1 MLERIVGHTSL
12 LTNFISV
19 LTYTLIKTL
28 FTSAL
33 IIKVIRTHTLHVP
46 MHVPIRDTLKCSD
59 HDIGQQKDLHTFA
72 Q

>member
-19 LTYTLIKTL
+19 LTYTLIKTR
-28 FTSAL
+28 AL